1 MAQPVIE
8 LNNVSKRYRMRRGWH
23 VKSILRK
30 LRVSSRAEAIACLE
44 ELRAS

>member
-8 LNNVSKRYRMRRGWH
+8 LNNVSKRYRLRRGWH

-30 LRVSSRAEAIACLE
+30 LRAKNRAEAAATLREIAV
-44 ELRAS
+44 